1 MSIFRSCNRHSVR
14 CSSSRGAACP
24 RRRSFRSSRTRCD
37 RSDRDLPLIGVKT
50 MEERA
55 ADATWRTRALTWL
68 LSLFGAL
75 ALLLAAIG
83 VFGVISQAVQQRTP
97 EIGLRIALGATPRD
111 IIRLVVGR
119 AVGLSIAGIVAGFAL
134 RRRLTTVLR
143 AFLFEVEPDDPATF
157 WTGAATGPGRGAV
170 GVLSCP
176 RGGRRVVESAGDDA
190 GGVDVPCRC

>member
-1 MSIFRSCNRHSVR
+1 MRDVRYESVETAPSPDVYFRSCNRHSVR

-24 RRRSFRSSRTRCD
+24 RRRSVPVIAHETSL
-37 RSDRDLPLIGVKT
+37 DRDLPLIGVKT

-97 EIGLRIALGATPRD
+97 EIGLRIALGATPLD
-111 IIRLVVGR
+111 IIRLVVGAPSACR
-119 AVGLSIAGIVAGFAL
+119 S
-134 RRRLTTVLR
+134 
-143 AFLFEVEPDDPATF
+143 PASS
-157 WTGAATGPGRGAV
+157 PGSR
-170 GVLSCP
+170 S
-176 RGGRRVVESAGDDA
+176 RFD
-190 GGVDVPCRC
+190 